1 MLWYSIVSLSGSI
14 LRSALSV
21 VVWYLYINA
30 SSQIC
35 ITRRQYVLYIYPLS
49 NLVLVQY
56 RRVFSKILQNLWVN
70 LLMNFA
76 DESLSSWFDLIS
88 IKLAALKFELLNLS
102 SFWYY
107 SLKVEKKQ
115 FLTGDLDYKMSDW
128 DGVRSPREQ
137 SV

>member
-1 MLWYSIVSLSGSI
+1 
-14 LRSALSV
+14 
-21 VVWYLYINA
+21 
-30 SSQIC
+30 
-35 ITRRQYVLYIYPLS
+35 
-49 NLVLVQY
+49 
-56 RRVFSKILQNLWVN
+56 
-70 LLMNFA
+70 MNFA